1 MPARIHAALVQ
12 VLGVGVLI
20 RGPSG
25 VGKSETA
32 LELIQRGHRLVA
44 DDVVEIETCGDGFL
58 MGRSPE
64 LIRHH
69 MEIRGIGLLYVPE
82 LFGEKAVLERARIEL
97 ICRMEQWQEGE
108 GYERVG
114 HDRPRESIA
123 GQELPA
129 VVLPVRPSGN
139 MATLVEVAV
148 RDHLQRGLRG
158 SAAERFDQRFRAG
171 SS

>member
-1 MPARIHAALVQ
+1 MRIHAVLVR
-12 VLGVGVLI
+12 VHGVGVLI

-32 LELIQRGHRLVA
+32 LELIQRGHCLVA
-44 DDVVEIETCGDGFL
+44 DDVVEIEVGDDGFL
-58 MGRSPE
+58 TGGSPE

-82 LFGEKAVLERARIEL
+82 LFGEKAVVDRARIEL
-97 ICRMEQWQEGE
+97 ICRMEHWRDGE
-108 GYERVG
+108 AYERIG
-114 HDRPRESIA
+114 HDRPRERVA
-123 GQELPA
+123 GLELPA
-129 VVLPVRPSGN
+129 VILPVRPSGS

-148 RDHLQRGLRG
+148 RDHLQRSLHG

-171 SS
+171 T